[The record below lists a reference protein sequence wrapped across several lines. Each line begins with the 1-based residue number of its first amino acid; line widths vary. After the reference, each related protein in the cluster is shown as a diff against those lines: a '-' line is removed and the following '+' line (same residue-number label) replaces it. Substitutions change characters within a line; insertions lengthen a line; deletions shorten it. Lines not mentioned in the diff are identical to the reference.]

1 MGIHSLVE
9 WSNCPII
16 APPQRAIG
24 ADFAAHGRP
33 GLSGREQPWSAPEPL
48 AAVQSSSWLRPAT
61 LLPPRATT
69 RERQETKPD
78 EPAGRWGGTSGVPKL
93 GDLWLIMAGGS

>member
-33 GLSGREQPWSAPEPL
+33 GLSGREPEPL
-48 AAVQSSSWLRPAT
+48 AAVPWLRPAT
-61 LLPPRATT
+61 LLPSP
-69 RERQETKPD
+69 
-78 EPAGRWGGTSGVPKL
+78 L
-93 GDLWLIMAGGS
+93 GDGTAANSVS